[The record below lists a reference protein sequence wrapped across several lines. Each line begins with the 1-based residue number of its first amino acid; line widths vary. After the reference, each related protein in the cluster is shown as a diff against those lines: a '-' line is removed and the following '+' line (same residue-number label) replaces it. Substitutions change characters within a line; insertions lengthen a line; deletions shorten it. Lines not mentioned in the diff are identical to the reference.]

1 MGPSTSTTLAMVKT
15 YARTLENEAE
25 SCKARGSNLRVHF
38 KNTRE
43 TCHAIKGMMLRKA
56 VSYLQHVVEH
66 KEAIAFRRFCGG
78 LAVLPR
84 PRMLAPPTGRL
95 VGLRN
100 LL

>member
-1 MGPSTSTTLAMVKT
+1 MGESPSTSTTLAMVKT

-66 KEAIAFRRFCGG
+66 KEAIAFRRFWWCWPYFPGQECWLHQRAG
-78 LAVLPR
+78 SLA
-84 PRMLAPPTGRL
+84 
-95 VGLRN
+95 
-100 LL
+100 